1 MEGKQTAQADPVR
14 QLQEVGLGRKIQ
26 IDERMDNLRC
36 ISSHTVHQQMAEQ
49 ERRWQETTAQI
60 QNKLD
65 MVIANTSG
73 DEMISQVDFRSLNFD
88 DVLGKDQFVVFFLS
102 FQLHVK

>member
-1 MEGKQTAQADPVR
+1 MAGKYKTCQSMKEWIMMHEKNAS
-14 QLQEVGLGRKIQ
+14 
-26 IDERMDNLRC
+26 

-88 DVLGKDQFVVFFLS
+88 EVLGKDQFVVFFLS